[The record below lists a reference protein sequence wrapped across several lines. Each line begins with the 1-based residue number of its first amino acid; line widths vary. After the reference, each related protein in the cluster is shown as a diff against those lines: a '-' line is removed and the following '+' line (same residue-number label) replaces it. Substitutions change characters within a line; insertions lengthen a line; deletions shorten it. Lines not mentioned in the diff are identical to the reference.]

1 MNITDAALGDTS
13 TSTSTYC
20 NRRRHALLQ
29 SSASIANSFAI
40 DTATSLDF
48 YRPIDVGIASAAT
61 DVKSSVLQSMSPQAM
76 PVLIA
81 SAAIDIASAVTELDV
96 ASTTQ
101 WT

>member
-20 NRRRHALLQ
+20 NRRRRQ
-29 SSASIANSFAI
+29 SSASIANSFAN

-61 DVKSSVLQSMSPQAM
+61 DVKSSVLQSMSPQA
-76 PVLIA
+76 
-81 SAAIDIASAVTELDV
+81 
-96 ASTTQ
+96 STYS
-101 WT
+101 